1 MKMDTEQQ
9 QKIIVICGP
18 TGIGKTSTAI
28 RLAQEFSGEIVSA
41 DSMQVY
47 REMDIGTAKPTS
59 KEQQQVPHHLIDV
72 VSPDEPFDAAV
83 FSQMADTAIADLTGR
98 NRLPFVVGGTGLYIK
113 ALVHGLSRARPADE
127 AVLHRLKEEA
137 DRLGSEVLHQRLTA
151 CDPQAAE
158 RIHPNDAFRIIRAL
172 EIFESTGQPITRYHE
187 EHQFADRKYLA
198 LKICLSSEREIL
210 YERIDRRV
218 DIMLQ
223 QGLLKEVEKLL
234 KKGYV
239 REMKSMQSLGYRH
252 MMEYLAQEST
262 WEETVRT
269 MKRDTRRY
277 AKRQITWFKADP
289 EIQWFAKDQ
298 IEEIRQEIRHFL
310 A

>member
-1 MKMDTEQQ
+1 MHTDQQ

-18 TGIGKTSTAI
+18 TGIGKTSAAI

-47 REMDIGTAKPTS
+47 REMDIGTAKPSTE
-59 KEQQQVPHHLIDV
+59 EQQQVAHHLVNV

-83 FSQMADTAIADLTGR
+83 FSQMADTVINDLAGR
-98 NRLPFVVGGTGLYIK
+98 NLLPFVVGGTGLYIK

-127 AVLHRLKEEA
+127 TVLNRLKEEA
-137 DRLGSEVLHQRLTA
+137 NRRGSEVLHQRLAA

-158 RIHPNDAFRIIRAL
+158 RIHPNDAFRITRAL

-187 EHQFADRKYLA
+187 EHQFADRKYRA
-198 LKICLSSEREIL
+198 LKICLTADREIL

-223 QGLLKEVEKLL
+223 QGLLGEVENLL
-234 KKGYV
+234 KKGY
-239 REMKSMQSLGYRH
+239 RRDLKSMQSLGYRH
-252 MMEYLAQEST
+252 MAEYLAGETT
-262 WEETVRT
+262 WEEAVRT

-289 EIQWFAKDQ
+289 EINWFEKDQ
-298 IEEIRQEIRHFL
+298 TPKIGRAIQYFL
-310 A
+310 S